1 MKSRRGRVLEISGGT
16 YRVEAGPAGG
26 DLPEPGGGEV
36 LECSLRG
43 RIKEKDEERVA
54 VGDRVEVEELDDGS
68 CRVASVLDRES
79 ALSRRSVSRRRE
91 QVIAANVDQL
101 AAVTS
106 VTEPEPDLR
115 LTDRLLV
122 LAELNGLAGLVV
134 ANKVDLRDA
143 EELRRIYGAAGYEV
157 LATSAKTGR
166 GLDELDERLSGRTT
180 VLAGAS
186 GVGKSSLLN
195 ALVPGLDLRTSE
207 VGRRG
212 RHTTVSATM
221 HPFGDRGY
229 VVDTPGLQYLALW
242 QVDPAHLA
250 WAFPEFR
257 PHVAECRF
265 SDCRHLAEPGCGV
278 KAAVETGEIAERRHE
293 SYRSLLEAVEEE
305 REPGDGT
312 GAG

>member
-1 MKSRRGRVLEISGGT
+1 MLEISGGT
-16 YRVEAGPAGG
+16 YRVEAGPPDGE
-26 DLPEPGGGEV
+26 LPEPGGGEI

-43 RIKEKDEERVA
+43 RIKEKEEDRVA
-54 VGDRVEVEELDDGS
+54 VGDRVGVEELDDGS
-68 CRVASVLDRES
+68 CRVASVLERES
-79 ALSRRSVSRRRE
+79 VLSRRSVARRRE

-106 VTEPEPDLR
+106 VAQPEPDLR

-122 LAELNGLAGLVV
+122 LAELNGLSALVV

-143 EELRRIYGAAGYEV
+143 EELRDVYRPAGYDV
-157 LATSAKTGR
+157 LATSAETGR
-166 GLDELDERLSGRTT
+166 GLDDLDARLSGRIT

-195 ALVPGLDLRTSE
+195 ALVPGLELRTSD
-207 VGRRG
+207 VGRKG

-221 HPFGDRGY
+221 HPYGERGY
-229 VVDTPGLQYLALW
+229 VVDTPGLQYLTLW

-257 PHVAECRF
+257 AHLPQCRF
-265 SDCRHLAEPGCGV
+265 SDCRHLAEPGCAV
-278 KAAVETGEIAERRHE
+278 KAAVNAGEVSERRHE
-293 SYRSLLEAVEEE
+293 SYRSLLESIEEQ

>member
-16 YRVEAGPAGG
+16 YRVEAGPPAGE
-26 DLPEPGGGEV
+26 LPDPGGGEV
-36 LECSLRG
+36 LECTLRG
-43 RIKEKDEERVA
+43 RIKEKEEDRVA
-54 VGDRVEVEELDDGS
+54 VGDRVGVEELDDGS
-68 CRVASVLDRES
+68 CRVASVLDRDS
-79 ALSRRSVSRRRE
+79 VLSRRSVARRRE

-101 AAVTS
+101 AVVTS
-106 VTEPEPDLR
+106 VAQPEPDLR

-122 LAELNGLAGLVV
+122 LAELNGLSALVV

-143 EELRRIYGAAGYEV
+143 DELRDIYRAAGYEV
-157 LATSAKTGR
+157 LATSAETGR
-166 GLDELDERLSGRTT
+166 GLEDLDARLSGRTT

-195 ALVPGLDLRTSE
+195 ALVPGLELRTSD
-207 VGRRG
+207 VGRKG

-221 HPFGDRGY
+221 HPYGDRGY
-229 VVDTPGLQYLALW
+229 VVDTPGLQYLTLW

-257 PHVAECRF
+257 DHLAQCRF
-265 SDCRHLAEPGCGV
+265 SDCRHLAEPGCAV
-278 KAAVETGEIAERRHE
+278 KEAVEAGEVSERRHE
-293 SYRSLLEAVEEE
+293 SYRSLLQSVEEE

>member
-1 MKSRRGRVLEISGGT
+1 MSGGT
-16 YRVEAGPAGG
+16 YRVEAGP
-26 DLPEPGGGEV
+26 PGGELPDPGSGEI
-36 LECSLRG
+36 LECTLRG
-43 RIKEKDEERVA
+43 RIKEKEEDRVA

-68 CRVASVLDRES
+68 CRVASVLERSS
-79 ALSRRSVSRRRE
+79 ALARRSVARRRE
-91 QVIAANVDQL
+91 QIIAANVDQL

-106 VTEPEPDLR
+106 VAEPEPDLR

-122 LAELNGLAGLVV
+122 LAELNGLSTRVV

-143 EELRRIYGAAGYEV
+143 EDLRRVYRPAGYEV

-166 GLDELDERLSGRTT
+166 GLDDLDDRLSGRTT

-186 GVGKSSLLN
+186 GTGKSSLLN

-221 HPFGDRGY
+221 HPYGDRGY
-229 VVDTPGLQYLALW
+229 VVDTPGLQYLTLW
-242 QVDPAHLA
+242 RGPDSADLA

-257 PHVAECRF
+257 PRLPECRF
-265 SDCRHLAEPGCGV
+265 SDCRHLAEPGCSV
-278 KAAVETGEIAERRHE
+278 KAAVEAGEIAERRHE
-293 SYRSLLEAVEEE
+293 SYRSLLEAIEEE
-305 REPGDGT
+305 REPGDG
-312 GAG
+312 AG